1 MSAAMTELVWSRSRA
16 KRGSLLVMLALAREA
31 DDRGWVSLS
40 LEQIAKLARLSA
52 RAVTN
57 CLPELS
63 ALGELSYTPGSG
75 RAVTN
80 RYSLLLGS
88 SDTADQQRESGS
100 DFSETAA
107 ETRKLEPGTPKSLP
121 GSGEVSSV
129 LRGAGSTPVGSTTSS
144 EQQASL
150 LPPRTAPRAA
160 ESVPA
165 DAKDLVAA
173 LTGSGM
179 VVGWRLTEDEWTR
192 VTALSARWGVERL
205 VEFISRRWDPGRPPQ
220 SARYLLRIWDDLPS
234 QVPAHNV
241 VPLRRESGGW
251 KLYRNPA
258 RASAYQNGF

>member
-1 MSAAMTELVWSRSRA
+1 MTELVWSRSRA

-31 DDRGWVSLS
+31 DDKGWVSLS

-80 RYSLLLGS
+80 RYSLLLGAS
-88 SDTADQQRESGS
+88 GEREAGS
-100 DFSETAA
+100 EFSETAA
-107 ETRKLEPGTPKSLP
+107 ETRKSEPETPKCLP
-121 GSGEVSSV
+121 GSREASSAH
-129 LRGAGSTPVGSTTSS
+129 RGAGSTPVGSTTSS
-144 EQQASL
+144 EQQAGL
-150 LPPRTAPRAA
+150 LSSRTAPKRAHA
-160 ESVPA
+160 DAPGVPS

-173 LTGSGM
+173 LTNAGM
-179 VVGWRLTEDEWTR
+179 VVGWRLTEDEWAR

-205 VEFISRRWDPGRPPQ
+205 VEVISRRWDPGRPPQ

-234 QVPAHNV
+234 QVPAPNV

-251 KLYRNPA
+251 KPYRNPA

>member
-1 MSAAMTELVWSRSRA
+1 MTELVWSRSRA

-80 RYSLLLGS
+80 RYSLLLGAS
-88 SDTADQQRESGS
+88 EEREAGSG
-100 DFSETAA
+100 FPEAAA
-107 ETRKLEPGTPKSLP
+107 ETRKSEPETPKSLP
-121 GSGEVSSV
+121 GSQEASSAHP
-129 LRGAGSTPVGSTTSS
+129 GAGSTPVGSTTSS

-150 LPPRTAPRAA
+150 LPPRTAPTRAD
-160 ESVPA
+160 SVPA
-165 DAKDLVAA
+165 GARDLVAA
-173 LTGSGM
+173 LTNAGM
-179 VVGWRLTEDEWTR
+179 VVGWRLTEDEWAR
-192 VTALSARWGVERL
+192 VTALSARWGAERL
-205 VEFISRRWDPGRPPQ
+205 VEVISRRWDPGRPPQ
-220 SARYLLRIWDDLPS
+220 SARYLLRIWDDLPT
-234 QVPAHNV
+234 QVPAPNV

-251 KLYRNPA
+251 KPYRNPA
-258 RASAYQNGF
+258 RADAYQNGF

>member
-1 MSAAMTELVWSRSRA
+1 MTELVWSRSRA

-80 RYSLLLGS
+80 RYSLLLGA
-88 SDTADQQRESGS
+88 SDTPDQRQEPGSGFPEGS
-100 DFSETAA
+100 SQ
-107 ETRKLEPGTPKSLP
+107 TRKLEPETPKSLP
-121 GSGEVSSV
+121 GSREASSV
-129 LRGAGSTPVGSTTSS
+129 LRGSGSTPVGSTTSS
-144 EQQASL
+144 EQQAGL
-150 LPPRTAPRAA
+150 LSPRTTPRPA
-160 ESVPA
+160 EGIPA

-173 LTGSGM
+173 LTGAGM
-179 VVGWRLTEDEWTR
+179 VVGWRLTEDEWAR

-205 VEFISRRWDPGRPPQ
+205 VEFISRRWDPSRPPQ

-234 QVPAHNV
+234 QVPTHNV

-251 KLYRNPA
+251 KPYRNPV
-258 RASAYQNGF
+258 RAGAYQNGF